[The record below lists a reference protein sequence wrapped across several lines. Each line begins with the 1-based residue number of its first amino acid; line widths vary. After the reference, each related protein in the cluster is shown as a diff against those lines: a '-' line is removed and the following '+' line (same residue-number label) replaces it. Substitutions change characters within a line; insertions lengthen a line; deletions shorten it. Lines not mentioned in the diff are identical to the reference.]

1 MSNPSIKCFAHYH
14 MTAPEYA
21 LWDVCRSLSHQSG
34 ILYFNGRGIAA
45 RFESMAK
52 STAYN
57 LAESLV
63 EKGWFQLL
71 KDSQRRK
78 DGQFSP
84 RQYKVLSH
92 ADWAAENPG
101 RCDSPVQLQDSD
113 ESSPVQPHYSPV
125 QLQNQP
131 VQPEGHNL
139 ISTTDTNL
147 PSNQPDYLIACPTVG
162 LDGFVQ
168 RYSKK
173 RGRQRK
179 SAAAPIR
186 TGEPVPDSG
195 QAVRDTQVEAE
206 RLSVAV
212 TNTLGLTKP
221 EAKSEWC
228 AGIKAILD
236 RGHTPEVVSDVIAF
250 GHSRLK
256 PGTMQREGA
265 AGFVGFFDQMH
276 EGWRN
281 SLAKQEGIR
290 A

>member
-1 MSNPSIKCFAHYH
+1 

-45 RFESMAK
+45 RFQSMAK

-63 EKGWFQLL
+63 EKGWFKLL

-92 ADWAAENPG
+92 TDWTAENPG

-113 ESSPVQPHYSPV
+113 EGSPVQIHYSPV

-139 ISTTDTNL
+139 ITTTDTNL
-147 PSNQPDYLIACPTVG
+147 PTNQPDYLEACPSIG
-162 LDGFVQ
+162 LDGFLK
-168 RYSKK
+168 RFSKK
-173 RGRQRK
+173 RRGQRG
-179 SAAAPIR
+179 SAAAPNVDR
-186 TGEPVPDSG
+186 RPVQPVG
-195 QAVRDTQVEAE
+195 QSVRDTRAEAE

-221 EAKSEWC
+221 EAKFEWC
-228 AGIKAILD
+228 AGIKAVLD
-236 RGHTPEVVSDVIAF
+236 KGHSPEVVSDVVAF
-250 GHSRLK
+250 AHSRLK
-256 PGTMQREGA
+256 PGTIQREGPV
-265 AGFVGFFDQMH
+265 GFAGFFDHLH

-281 SLAKQEGIR
+281 SLAKQEGN
-290 A
+290 